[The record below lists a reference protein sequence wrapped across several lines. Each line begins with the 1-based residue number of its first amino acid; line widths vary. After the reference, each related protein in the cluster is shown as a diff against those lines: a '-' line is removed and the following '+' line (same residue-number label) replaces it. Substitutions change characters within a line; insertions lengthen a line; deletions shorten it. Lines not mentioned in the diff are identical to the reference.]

1 MCMPE
6 ELRTRAQ
13 RIALSLGGAVAGT
26 LVWLATA
33 IMMGH

>member
-6 ELRTRAQ
+6 EIRARAQ

-26 LVWLATA
+26 LVWIASA
-33 IMMGH
+33 IMLGH